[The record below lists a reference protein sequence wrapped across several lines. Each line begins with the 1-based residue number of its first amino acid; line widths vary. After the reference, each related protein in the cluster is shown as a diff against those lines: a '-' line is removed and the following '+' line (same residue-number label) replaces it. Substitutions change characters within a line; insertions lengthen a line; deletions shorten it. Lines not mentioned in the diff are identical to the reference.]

1 MEMTAKII
9 RLTPF
14 LTDACVSTV
23 AFIFVFLSCCIYRG
37 SGSLPD
43 GPARGPETQ
52 RFTVSCKKRKKT
64 EQLLF
69 YFNSAHVPVQVIY
82 LSFGTRQTGQDAILN

>member
-52 RFTVSCKKRKKT
+52 RFTVSCKKRKKRNN
-64 EQLLF
+64 F
-69 YFNSAHVPVQVIY
+69 YFILIPPAFLFKFFTCHLGP
-82 LSFGTRQTGQDAILN
+82 GRQGRMPY